1 MEFLELNLKDLFN
14 VLVQIPD
21 VQDIVIRDRIFC
33 VKTDSND
40 YVHIDFSQYEDRF
53 KPNENIPADKMTLSD
68 FGVKYKTVKILSDNF
83 ENPVQYFETDD
94 SVLFLFNA
102 NQAFR
107 SRIPMLNNNFS
118 LEEWNELFGNA
129 ERIGE
134 ITIKLSDFQKIKA
147 MLELYKAN
155 PWLELTDDNE
165 LSISVISSNKNDSS
179 SFPVSENILGEVIN
193 KDDPIKLQRILF
205 TYGFGSDVKLEFYKS
220 GDNLIVKATGTIDG
234 VDTSY
239 AFIVGLSNSLDDLG
253 VDISGIDLDLSSET
267 F

>member
-1 MEFLELNLKDLFN
+1 MEPNFLELNLKDLFN

-21 VQDIVIRDRIFC
+21 VQDIVIRNRILC

-40 YVHIDFSQYEDRF
+40 YVYIDFTKYDDRF
-53 KPNENIPADKMTLSD
+53 KPNENIPDDKMTLSD

-83 ENPVQYFETDD
+83 ENTVQYFESDD

-107 SRIPMLNNNFS
+107 SRIPMLNNNYS
-118 LEEWNELFGNA
+118 LDEWNELFGNA

-134 ITIKLSDFQKIKA
+134 IVIRLSDFQKIKA

-179 SFPVSENILGEVIN
+179 SFPVSENILGDIIN

-205 TYGFGSDVKLEFYKS
+205 TYGFNSDVNLEFYKS
-220 GDNLIVKATGTIDG
+220 NDNLVVKATGQIDG
-234 VDTSY
+234 VDVSY
-239 AFIVGLSNSLDDLG
+239 AFIVGLNNSIDDLDVDITNISLDLEG
-253 VDISGIDLDLSSET
+253 V
-267 F
+267 